1 MIKLNDIK
9 QQNEE
14 LKKSFKEFQA
24 YANQVEELEKEV
36 AGLEALGES
45 KLSVTQAIHL
55 AKAKENLVVKDE
67 AKNKAILNIYP
78 VLYGAS
84 YDLAELIKKYIVQEM
99 ENDNELKTLKQEYL
113 KTKEKMLHLAVEHD
127 TKYSDKLDKMKK
139 AISDIGCIT
148 LLEEIKDYKDAK
160 KLDLHYLSTEQV
172 KYFNPEQFKIEFPDG
187 MYHEYE
193 DAMKQYKA
201 KKTLPWFGKK

>member
-1 MIKLNDIK
+1 MITLDNIKLK
-9 QQNEE
+9 KEE
-14 LKKSFKEFQA
+14 LNKSFKEFQA
-24 YANQVEELEKEV
+24 YAEQVKEMEKEV
-36 AGLEALGES
+36 TELEALGES
-45 KLSVTQAIHL
+45 NLSITQAIRL
-55 AKAKENLVVKDE
+55 AKVKEELAVADE
-67 AKNKAILNIYP
+67 VKNKAILNLYP
-78 VLYGAS
+78 VLYNAS

-99 ENDNELKTLKQEYL
+99 ENDNELKTLKQEYS

-172 KYFNPEQFKIEFPDG
+172 KYFNPEQFKIKFPDG
-187 MYHEYE
+187 MYHEY
-193 DAMKQYKA
+193 DGAMKQYKA

>member
-113 KTKEKMLHLAVEHD
+113 KTKEKNV
-127 TKYSDKLDKMKK
+127 
-139 AISDIGCIT
+139 T
-148 LLEEIKDYKDAK
+148 L
-160 KLDLHYLSTEQV
+160 SS
-172 KYFNPEQFKIEFPDG
+172 
-187 MYHEYE
+187 
-193 DAMKQYKA
+193 
-201 KKTLPWFGKK
+201 